1 MTRRGT
7 DLIMPEILANCIGQN
22 AGTRYVTVTEAAR
35 HLRVSRNTIYDAC
48 RENEMEF
55 IRIRSTMRVL
65 IDSREKYLTVAEAAA
80 YLNVSPSTVYDAC
93 SLNCGYGQLPHIRI
107 RSRIRIPVS
116 KLTGNRQEGPPAE
129 ADMPRV
135 NSL

>member
-1 MTRRGT
+1 
-7 DLIMPEILANCIGQN
+7 MPELLADCIGKEN
-22 AGTRYVTVTEAAR
+22 GCKYVTVTEAAR

-48 RENEMEF
+48 RENEIEF

-65 IDSREKYLTVAEAAA
+65 IDSRERYMTVAEAAA
-80 YLNVSPSTVYDAC
+80 YLSVSPSTVYDAC

-116 KLTGNRQEGPPAE
+116 KLIGDRQEVSPFE
-129 ADMPRV
+129 ADKMPRV
-135 NSL
+135 TSLNAGLLDL

>member
-1 MTRRGT
+1 
-7 DLIMPEILANCIGQN
+7 MPELLADCIGKET
-22 AGTRYVTVTEAAR
+22 GRRYVTVTEAAH

-65 IDSREKYLTVAEAAA
+65 IDSRERYLTVAEAAT
-80 YLNVSPSTVYDAC
+80 YLNVSPSTIYDAC

-116 KLTGNRQEGPPAE
+116 KLIGGGQEALSVE
-129 ADMPRV
+129 AAKMPRV
-135 NSL
+135 YSL